1 VFQPVIILTGM
12 MMIVISLS
20 VAEAITTDTLKLYML
35 GLPALL
41 ADLWSGFKC
50 FGKLD
55 NATFRKVILVLLL
68 CAGLAR

>member
-1 VFQPVIILTGM
+1 VFQPVVILTGM
-12 MMIVISLS
+12 MMIVSLN

-41 ADLWSGFKC
+41 AGLWSGFKC

-55 NATFRKVILVLLL
+55 DATFRKVILVLLL

>member
-1 VFQPVIILTGM
+1 VFQPVILTGM

-20 VAEAITTDTLKLYML
+20 VAGAITTDTLKLYVL

-41 ADLWSGFKC
+41 ASLWLGFQY
-50 FGKLD
+50 FAKLD
-55 NATFRKVILVLLL
+55 DATFRKVILVLLL